1 MDMTLPKNIPH
12 KITARENVMEC
23 QKMIGGDDPMIFSHI
38 VLVLQSV
45 PEIIAFVQ
53 QVFTS
58 PPHSA
63 TQLVLITDL
72 QQRRKLVEQAP
83 QFDYDALAK
92 ERRMQFIF
100 KPLKPSKFAAIFD
113 PRKEREMSTDRNQDS
128 AQQVA
133 VSQKQVYEE
142 MIRRLGNKNKRV
154 LLVEDNRV
162 NQMVLLKFLSKVNVK
177 VDTVLDGVQCTEKVF
192 ANPHGYYSIILC
204 DLHMPNKDGYQTCR
218 EIRKWEKK
226 NKQPYLPIVA
236 LSANVMG
243 DVYAK
248 CVDAGF
254 NSYVTKPVDFK
265 ELSTVML
272 TYLDPSDP
280 SQPIEFMKQKK

>member
-1 MDMTLPKNIPH
+1 MYSILVVCPLLHAREATVQHMDMTLPKNIPH
-12 KITARENVMEC
+12 KITARENVLEC

-53 QVFTS
+53 QVLS
-58 PPHSA
+58 SVSHSS

-72 QQRRKLVEQAP
+72 QQRRKLMEQAP
-83 QFDYDALAK
+83 QYDYDALSK
-92 ERRMQFIF
+92 QRRMQFIF

-162 NQMVLLKFLSKVNVK
+162 NQMVSGTAVDTFWIWLTIVQVLLKFLSKVNVK
-177 VDTVLDGVQCTEKVF
+177 VDTVLDGVQCTDKVF
-192 ANPHGYYSIILC
+192 ANPHGYYSIILVS
-204 DLHMPNKDGYQTCR
+204 
-218 EIRKWEKK
+218 
-226 NKQPYLPIVA
+226 IV
-236 LSANVMG
+236 
-243 DVYAK
+243 
-248 CVDAGF
+248 
-254 NSYVTKPVDFK
+254 
-265 ELSTVML
+265 
-272 TYLDPSDP
+272 
-280 SQPIEFMKQKK
+280 Q

>member
-1 MDMTLPKNIPH
+1 
-12 KITARENVMEC
+12 
-23 QKMIGGDDPMIFSHI
+23 MIFSHI

-53 QVFTS
+53 QVLAS
-58 PPHSA
+58 PPHSL
-63 TQLVLITDL
+63 TQVVLITDL

-83 QFDYDALAK
+83 QFDDAALAK

-162 NQMVLLKFLSKVNVK
+162 NQMVSK
-177 VDTVLDGVQCTEKVF
+177 TTL
-192 ANPHGYYSIILC
+192 
-204 DLHMPNKDGYQTCR
+204 M
-218 EIRKWEKK
+218 
-226 NKQPYLPIVA
+226 
-236 LSANVMG
+236 
-243 DVYAK
+243 
-248 CVDAGF
+248 
-254 NSYVTKPVDFK
+254 
-265 ELSTVML
+265 
-272 TYLDPSDP
+272 
-280 SQPIEFMKQKK
+280 

>member
-12 KITARENVMEC
+12 KITARENLMEC

-53 QVFTS
+53 QVFSS
-58 PPHSA
+58 PPHSS

-72 QQRRKLVEQAP
+72 QQRRKLMEQAP
-83 QFDYDALAK
+83 QFDDAALVK
-92 ERRMQFIF
+92 ERKMQFIF

-162 NQMVLLKFLSKVNVK
+162 NQMVSAASA
-177 VDTVLDGVQCTEKVF
+177 DM
-192 ANPHGYYSIILC
+192 I
-204 DLHMPNKDGYQTCR
+204 QT
-218 EIRKWEKK
+218 W
-226 NKQPYLPIVA
+226 L
-236 LSANVMG
+236 
-243 DVYAK
+243 
-248 CVDAGF
+248 
-254 NSYVTKPVDFK
+254 TKPRFFSSSSAR
-265 ELSTVML
+265 ST
-272 TYLDPSDP
+272 
-280 SQPIEFMKQKK
+280 